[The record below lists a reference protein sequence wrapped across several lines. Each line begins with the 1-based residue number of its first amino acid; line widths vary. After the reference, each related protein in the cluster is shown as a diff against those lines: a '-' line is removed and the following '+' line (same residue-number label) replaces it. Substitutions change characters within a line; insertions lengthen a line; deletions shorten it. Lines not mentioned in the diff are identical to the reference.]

1 MCRLLPSQ
9 HGGFR
14 PALPRQPETFLEPGL
29 KTLART
35 DGPALSS
42 RRRVQS
48 TRVKA
53 SCGQRDALYASGQ
66 TGVAMSTRVRAVRL
80 VSTTDEPRQQPPALP
95 TQEAEFVEVEVLPA
109 EPCTSHQQ
117 SPSRLPSHFCFP
129 TSSASHCSV
138 TNIYCHVPE
147 TRQVAAT
154 GGGCRAPG
162 TRLEWK
168 LQPDGR
174 LEVRVGPALTEEEE
188 AKRTKAA
195 KQASAGQQNATAK
208 AADVEEKKNG
218 APAPATPAPATPEAV
233 ASTSASGGSK
243 TETKKPDKTWSFKL
257 GPRAPVSFE
266 VTLGVKKTAA
276 TRQPSAFSVRLVDVP
291 ATGPVLTTKRPSLP
305 AYVVRRRRS
314 DTDFV
319 AEHEEPPPLRPC
331 VECVEELARRLAE
344 SGGPCRINVV
354 TRSASFSATENVVS
368 AVVRDSGSPAGS
380 ELSQLNGD

>member
-1 MCRLLPSQ
+1 
-9 HGGFR
+9 
-14 PALPRQPETFLEPGL
+14 
-29 KTLART
+29 
-35 DGPALSS
+35 
-42 RRRVQS
+42 
-48 TRVKA
+48 
-53 SCGQRDALYASGQ
+53 
-66 TGVAMSTRVRAVRL
+66 MSTRVRAVRL
-80 VSTTDEPRQQPPALP
+80 VSTADEPRQQPPIPP
-95 TQEAEFVEVEVLPA
+95 TQDAEFVEVEVLPA

-117 SPSRLPSHFCFP
+117 SPSLPRLPSRFCFP
-129 TSSASHCSV
+129 KSSASHCSV

-195 KQASAGQQNATAK
+195 KQASADQQNATAK

-218 APAPATPAPATPEAV
+218 APAPATPEAV
-233 ASTSASGGSK
+233 ASTSASGGSN

-257 GPRAPVSFE
+257 APRAPVSFE
-266 VTLGVKKTAA
+266 VTLGVKKAAA

-291 ATGPVLTTKRPSLP
+291 ATGPVLATKRPSLP

-314 DTDFV
+314 ETDFV
-319 AEHEEPPPLRPC
+319 AEHEEPPPLQPC

-354 TRSASFSATENVVS
+354 TRSASFNATENVVS
-368 AVVRDSGSPAGS
+368 AVLHDSGSPAGS
-380 ELSQLNGD
+380 ELSQLDGD